1 MATKLKVHRT
11 QRTPLAQPAP
21 VDNSV
26 LLARIAKLEAAVD
39 EMQDRIDN
47 LISGLESSLDI
58 SIDEDA
64 TDDED

>member
-11 QRTPLAQPAP
+11 QRTPLAQPTP
-21 VDNSV
+21 VDNSA

-39 EMQDRIDN
+39 EMQERIDN

-64 TDDED
+64 NEDED